1 MNFSRSVQMR
11 NITNSSRS
19 GRSSSSS
26 NSSSNSIDTPKN
38 VNYRV
43 TLRYCGIKELFR
55 VPQKS
60 GNGQNIAIKREKTI
74 TISKPENTS
83 KEDII
88 KMINTD
94 LQNNQL
100 YDVGAGYTIDLNRT
114 EELGPDECSGS
125 LCLILYLNGPN
136 DTECQSS
143 DTKYY
148 TAEEVNL
155 IIYNENRTIPSDAIL
170 TDINSLNPNKKY
182 LIITNPPD
190 NNIPELPN
198 KPLFSIKLEEYSR
211 PVDFQNAIGIF
222 KKQLQ
227 PGFFK
232 FEQISPVNFNGT
244 NIIRENIGGKI
255 VPGKTYDGYIYVPT
269 DPIYKNYIKFYELPP
284 SYDNLFKKSFFEKTS
299 SFFKNPAGGKI
310 KTNRRHNRKTNRRNN
325 KRTKR
330 TK

>member
-60 GNGQNIAIKREKTI
+60 ENGQNIAIKREKTI

-148 TAEEVNL
+148 TSEELNL

-170 TDINSLNPNKKY
+170 TDIDSLNPNKKY
-182 LIITNPPD
+182 LIIAYPPD
-190 NNIPELPN
+190 NNIPSELPN
-198 KPLFSIKLEEYSR
+198 KPIFSIKLQEYSR

-222 KKQLQ
+222 KKQIQ
-227 PGFFK
+227 PGFFS

-244 NIIRENIGGKI
+244 NIIRENIGGNI
-255 VPGKTYDGYIYVPT
+255 DPGKTYKGYIYVEPY
-269 DPIYKNYIKFYELPP
+269 PIYKNYIKFYELPP

-299 SFFKNPAGGKI
+299 SFFKKPVGGKI
-310 KTNRRHNRKTNRRNN
+310 RTNRRNNRKTNRKTNRM
-325 KRTKR
+325 
-330 TK
+330 